1 MEDGKGLVCVSGGTG
16 FVASWLIMRLLEH
29 GYTVRTTI
37 RSSPEPEE
45 VITKRAVDGTLGV
58 LRACVN
64 AKTVKRVVCA
74 SSQATVIYSG
84 DGDEKVVDES
94 SWTNIDYYRSLNRFG
109 TSYLVAKNETERAA
123 LDFAEQY
130 GLDLV
135 FLIPPLIVGPFICPR
150 IPESVRWSLSL
161 IFGEKQLYNLLI
173 KLNVVHTDDVARA
186 YIFLLEFPHVKGSSL
201 KDIKGFKMRGLSPK
215 KLLDCGFKFE
225 HGLEDMFDGAIQ
237 SCKEKGFL

>member
-1 MEDGKGLVCVSGGTG
+1 M
-16 FVASWLIMRLLEH
+16 H
-29 GYTVRTTI
+29 GQELAKTYISYLTNLARAAEKLQIFNADLDDPDSFNEAIEGCMGVFHLAFPLDFADR
-37 RSSPEPEE
+37 EPEE

-109 TSYLVAKNETERAA
+109 TSYLVAKNKTERAA

-161 IFGEKQLYNLLI
+161 IFGELI
-173 KLNVVHTDDVARA
+173 C
-186 YIFLLEFPHVKGSSL
+186 FSL
-201 KDIKGFKMRGLSPK
+201 TLIG
-215 KLLDCGFKFE
+215 
-225 HGLEDMFDGAIQ
+225 I
-237 SCKEKGFL
+237 

>member
-1 MEDGKGLVCVSGGTG
+1 MGVFHLAFPLD
-16 FVASWLIMRLLEH
+16 FADR
-29 GYTVRTTI
+29 
-37 RSSPEPEE
+37 EPEE

-109 TSYLVAKNETERAA
+109 TSYLVAKNKTERAA
-123 LDFAEQY
+123 LAFAEQY

-161 IFGEKQLYNLLI
+161 IFGELI
-173 KLNVVHTDDVARA
+173 C
-186 YIFLLEFPHVKGSSL
+186 F
-201 KDIKGFKMRGLSPK
+201 GLT
-215 KLLDCGFKFE
+215 LIGT
-225 HGLEDMFDGAIQ
+225 I
-237 SCKEKGFL
+237 